1 LNFGFSCLRSQERR
15 GHISLFWPRV
25 LLGYLLGNARLS
37 STLAGSGWVGC
48 KTFVMVL

>member
-25 LLGYLLGNARLS
+25 LLGVLARECPSKFNASRERM
-37 STLAGSGWVGC
+37 GRV
-48 KTFVMVL
+48 